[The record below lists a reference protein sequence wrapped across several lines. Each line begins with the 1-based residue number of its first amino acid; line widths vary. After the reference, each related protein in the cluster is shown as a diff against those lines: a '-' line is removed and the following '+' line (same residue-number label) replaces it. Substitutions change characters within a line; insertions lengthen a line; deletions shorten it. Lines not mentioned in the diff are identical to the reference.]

1 MMSISVKKPAKIL
14 IIDDDASVCEIFK
27 RFLISEGYEVSTSN
41 DGQEGLLLSR
51 SQFFHVVLLDICLP
65 GTDGL
70 VLLPKIIDFSPATE
84 VVMITGNWTIETSIR
99 AFELGAYDYLMK
111 PIDSN
116 HLFQVVQKAVQKQ
129 TLEFEK
135 RNLIAEIEFKNAL
148 LEEQKRLLEEKL
160 IGDDQRIYQL
170 VKEDIEIKK
179 LLEEMIE
186 SLPLGVMVVDKEGQI
201 LMCNKVQEIFSGLS
215 KDLLL
220 GKNLFQDPLP
230 KDLESWQKMEK
241 NFLNSGTYEIKVFDQ
256 RPEKDVVL
264 AITLSSLVDETGSS
278 KGFIFLSA
286 NITNEKKIE
295 KQIIQTEKMTA
306 IGQLVT
312 SLAHQIRNPLAI
324 IMSATQHCLEK
335 AGNENGLKKYYEI
348 IYRNTLN
355 ANKTISDLLG
365 FAKPKLLELRKHDIN
380 RLLEEI
386 CRLIR
391 IDFSKNR
398 IKVLRRSN
406 RDLPKILCDKESLKQ
421 VFFNLLMNSKQAMPG
436 GGCISLTTS
445 YNPGDQVVCII
456 IEDTGNGIPK
466 EHLPRIFDP
475 YFTTK
480 AKGTGL
486 GLSIVHRIISDHRG
500 SILPESKEGEGTKM
514 TITLPI
520 DSTNLLSQKTP
531 IPKIR
536 EYCENPNSISFH
548 T

>member
-1 MMSISVKKPAKIL
+1 MSVSKPVKIL
-14 IIDDDASVCEIFK
+14 IIDGDASVCEIFK
-27 RFLISEGYEVSTSN
+27 RSLIAEDYEVSTATDANESLF
-41 DGQEGLLLSR
+41 LLR
-51 SQFFHVVLLDICLP
+51 SQFFNVIIFDINLQEIDRLSLLQ
-65 GTDGL
+65 
-70 VLLPKIIDFSPATE
+70 KIKDSSPDTE
-84 VVMITGNWTIETSIR
+84 IIMITGHRNIETSNLSFKSE
-99 AFELGAYDYLMK
+99 APDDLMK
-111 PIDSN
+111 LIDSN
-116 HLFQVVQKAVQKQ
+116 HLIQVVKKRVEKQ

-135 RNLIAEIEFKNAL
+135 RYLISNINFKKLL

-230 KDLESWQKMEK
+230 KDLESWQKMGK

-312 SLAHQIRNPLAI
+312 NLAHQIRNPLAI

-335 AGNENGLKKYYEI
+335 AGNGNGLKKYYEI

-355 ANKTISDLLG
+355 ANKTVSDLLG

-380 RLLEEI
+380 RLLGEI

-421 VFFNLLMNSKQAMPG
+421 VFINLLMNSKQAMPG

-520 DSTNLLSQKTP
+520 DSTNLFSQKTS